1 MNSNFFRK
9 MHIKI
14 LTLVLLAFVF
24 MSVSGTSGTISL
36 AKTSISDLEEEQK
49 KLDQAIEDAQK
60 ELKTKES
67 DIAAR
72 QLEMLDIDAKAN
84 ALTAK
89 LLDLESKIQVKED
102 EIEATT
108 LNLEETRQEQD
119 EYYRLTKE
127 RIKIMYEYGSTEYL
141 EVLLESKTTSDF
153 FNRLEYLNKL
163 VEYDQDMLDR
173 IENIKL
179 TIEEHEAKLRV
190 ERLELDELRD
200 ENTQKLNEAE
210 ALRAQKVAEV
220 ERIENDKA
228 LLKEQIESWNE
239 AKEEVDNQIEEL
251 IAQYADQDL
260 VFGNGELDWPLPG
273 RTRISSGFG
282 PRIHPVYGYA
292 SSHDGIDI
300 PAPYGTEVHVA
311 ASGRVIFAG
320 WGNAY
325 GNYILVDHGI
335 DDNGNHIVTHY
346 AHNSQ
351 LLVSEGDFVV
361 RGQVISKVGST
372 GWSTGNHLHFGL
384 KIGGQWVNP
393 LSKAGQ

>member
-1 MNSNFFRK
+1 MNRISFRNI
-9 MHIKI
+9 HIKI
-14 LTLVLLAFVF
+14 LAVVLLVIVA
-24 MSVSGTSGTISL
+24 MSASGTSGTVSF
-36 AKTSISDLEEEQK
+36 ARSSMSDLEEEQK

-60 ELKTKES
+60 ELETKES
-67 DIAAR
+67 DIAQR
-72 QLEMLDIDAKAN
+72 QLEMLDIDARAN
-84 ALTAK
+84 ELTTK
-89 LLDLESKIQVKED
+89 LLDLENKILVKEG
-102 EIEATT
+102 EIETTT
-108 LNLEETRQEQD
+108 LNLEQTRQEQE

-141 EVLLESKTTSDF
+141 EVLLESKSTSDF

-173 IENIKL
+173 IESIKL
-179 TIEEHEAKLRV
+179 TIEEHEANLRV
-190 ERLELDELRD
+190 EKLELDALRD

-210 ALRAQKVAEV
+210 ALKAQKVAEV

-228 LLKEQIESWNE
+228 LLKEQIEAWNV
-239 AKEEVDNQIEEL
+239 AKDEVNNQIEEL
-251 IAQYADQDL
+251 IALYADQDL

-273 RTRISSGFG
+273 WTRISSDFG

-300 PAPYGTEVHVA
+300 PASYGTEVHVA

-325 GNYILVDHGI
+325 GNYILVDHGV

-351 LLVSEGDFVV
+351 LLVSEGDFVI
-361 RGQVISKVGST
+361 RGDVIAKVGST

-384 KIGGQWVNP
+384 KIGGTWVNP